1 MRFPRNVRIFRG
13 QLDFT
18 PFASVFFLLVIFVML
33 GGLVYTPGVR
43 IQMPVAD
50 DLPGTDEP
58 TVKVAMDASGR
69 LFFRDQLIEPA
80 QLKLRLRHEVARA
93 GQPLTLV
100 VQADKDV
107 TQEKLEGL
115 LSLARG
121 AGIHEA
127 LLARLPRL
135 VTSPGRPSSV
145 P

>member
-33 GGLVYTPGVR
+33 AGLVYTPGIR

-50 DLPGTDEP
+50 DLPGTDQP
-58 TVKVAMDASGR
+58 TVKVAVDASGR
-69 LFFRDQLIEPA
+69 LFFRDQLIEPD
-80 QLKLRLRHEVARA
+80 QLKLRLRDEVVRT

-135 VTSPGRPSSV
+135 ITTPGKPSFV